1 MKIINPIWYEGT
13 LLLPQIF
20 QQQELLQQANAFSI
34 IQCTRI
40 MPWGVIRIDVDSNS
54 LALKKLKLSDC
65 AVSFQDGTWFD
76 SRQMQFLPPARDLA
90 QIPED
95 ILETTVYLSLPE
107 LNTVG
112 SNLLENSS
120 NAPLR
125 FSKQF
130 SAVTDL
136 YGTQQTEI
144 AEKRLNF
151 SLKFSHESRQNF
163 LAIPILRLIKSQN
176 NIWQLDTQ
184 YVPPVFFIGSNTFLM
199 EMLST
204 QIQILL
210 NKNQRLGSLRKERN
224 QQSADFLV
232 SDISLFWLLNILNQ
246 SIPEMVFL
254 QTHNSTAPE
263 HYYLLLSRLVGSLLS
278 FSIESSIKDVPQYDP
293 LNLDITFIR
302 LNEMLLELL
311 DTVIPTVLVLI
322 DLERIANTRWIGH
335 LLDARLN
342 EEADYYISV
351 RANVPLYEL
360 QQRFPK
366 LCKIGAPDDVERI
379 LPSASNGIPLRM
391 MQRLPSALPM
401 RSEATYFALDK
412 SHPGFKAMIAA
423 RSCCIYS
430 PNSFDGLNIEL
441 YAVPNEE

>member
-20 QQQELLQQANAFSI
+20 QQQELLQQANSYSI
-34 IQCTRI
+34 MQCTRI
-40 MPWGVIRIDVDSNS
+40 MPWGVIRIDIDNDS

-76 SRQMQFLPPARDLA
+76 SRQMQFLPPARDLS

-95 ILETTVYLSLPE
+95 ILETTVYLALPE

-130 SAVTDL
+130 IAVTDL
-136 YGTQQTEI
+136 YGNQQTEI

-151 SLKFSHESRQNF
+151 SLKFSHENRQNF
-163 LAIPILRLIKSQN
+163 LAIPILRLIKTQS

-199 EMLST
+199 EMLSR
-204 QIQILL
+204 QIPLLL
-210 NKNQRLGSLRKERN
+210 NKSQRLGSLRKERS

-232 SDISLFWLLNILNQ
+232 SDISLFWLLNLLNQ
-246 SIPEMVFL
+246 SIPEMVLL
-254 QTHNSTAPE
+254 QTHNNMAPE
-263 HYYLLLSRLVGSLLS
+263 HYYMLLARLVGSLLS
-278 FSIESSIKDVPQYDP
+278 FSIESDIKDIPQYDP
-293 LNLDITFIR
+293 FNLSTTFIG

-322 DLERIANTRWIGH
+322 DLEKVGNTRWIGH
-335 LLDARLN
+335 LQDARLN

-351 RANVPLYEL
+351 RASVPLYEL
-360 QQRFPK
+360 QERFPR

-379 LPSASNGIPLRM
+379 
-391 MQRLPSALPM
+391 
-401 RSEATYFALDK
+401 
-412 SHPGFKAMIAA
+412 
-423 RSCCIYS
+423 
-430 PNSFDGLNIEL
+430 
-441 YAVPNEE
+441 